1 MVLHFAE
8 LLKKTSV
15 TVISPSLL
23 LTAKTTTEEKVTGFE
38 AGADAYITKPF
49 EPPYLKPLSNHNSK
63 NRENL
68 HRPCSRKQH
77 RPPLD
82 VDDKELLP
90 QNKQFLKELYEL
102 MEKELSNPELNIQ
115 KMTETLKISRT
126 KFYYKVKGLTGMNPN
141 VFFKKYKLNRAEEL
155 LATGKYNISEV
166 ADLTGFSTLSHFSIS
181 FKKHFGAAPSEY
193 HRK

>member
-1 MVLHFAE
+1 MLI
-8 LLKKTSV
+8 L
-15 TVISPSLL
+15 
-23 LTAKTTTEEKVTGFE
+23 
-38 AGADAYITKPF
+38 
-49 EPPYLKPLSNHNSK
+49 K

-68 HRPCSRKQH
+68 HRLLEKTTK
-77 RPPLD
+77 PPVD
-82 VDDKELLP
+82 IDDKELLP
-90 QNKQFLKELYEL
+90 QNKQFLQDLYDL

-166 ADLTGFSTLSHFSIS
+166 ADLTGFSSLSHFSIS
-181 FKKHFGAAPSEY
+181 FKKHFGVTPSEY